1 MERFKAKELE
11 IVEIN
16 ANLADIKLW
25 ISLKEGNEFALNKLV
40 KKFFNPL
47 LNYGFKFVK
56 DEAFVKDCAQE
67 VFIEIWKRRER
78 LSIPNSIKAYLLS
91 CVRKKVVREGFR
103 QNIIKSVEENEI
115 QNAIIQIDSSIEKL
129 IIEEESL
136 FEISEK
142 VKKAL
147 FQLPKRQYEVLYL
160 QYYQNLNREEIADI
174 MGVKAQSVSN
184 LTQSAFKSFREN
196 WTLMVLFLIVF
207 NLFQIL

>member
-1 MERFKAKELE
+1 MDRFKAKELE

-56 DEAFVKDCAQE
+56 DEAFVKDCVQE

-78 LSIPNSIKAYLLS
+78 LCIPNSIKAYLLS

-103 QNIIKSVEENEI
+103 QNIIKSDEENEI

-129 IIEEESL
+129 IIEEESS

>member
-1 MERFKAKELE
+1 M
-11 IVEIN
+11 EIN
-16 ANLADIKLW
+16 VNLADVKLW
-25 ISLKEGNEFALNKLV
+25 ISLKEGNEMALSKLV

-56 DEAFVKDCAQE
+56 DEAFVKDCVQE
-67 VFIEIWKRRER
+67 VFIEIWNRRER
-78 LSIPNSIKAYLLS
+78 LSIPNSVKAYLLS

-103 QNIIKSVEENEI
+103 QNIIKSDEENEI

>member
-56 DEAFVKDCAQE
+56 DEAFVKDCVQE

-78 LSIPNSIKAYLLS
+78 LCIPNSIKAYLLS

-103 QNIIKSVEENEI
+103 QNIIKSDEENEI

-196 WTLMVLFLIVF
+196 WTLMVLFLIVI

>member
-56 DEAFVKDCAQE
+56 DEAFVKDCVQE

-103 QNIIKSVEENEI
+103 QNIIKSDEEKEI

>member
-1 MERFKAKELE
+1 M
-11 IVEIN
+11 EIN
-16 ANLADIKLW
+16 ANQANVKLW
-25 ISLKEGNEFALNKLV
+25 ISLKEGNELALSKLV

-56 DEAFVKDCAQE
+56 DEDFVKDCVQE
-67 VFIEIWKRRER
+67 VFIEIWNRRER
-78 LSIPNSIKAYLLS
+78 LSIPNSVKAYLLS

-103 QNIIKSVEENEI
+103 QNIIKSDEENEI
-115 QNAIIQIDSSIEKL
+115 QNAIILIDSSIEKL

-147 FQLPKRQYEVLYL
+147 LKLPKRQYEALYL
-160 QYYQNLNREEIADI
+160 QYYQNLNREEIAHI
-174 MGVKAQSVSN
+174 MGVNAQSVSN

-196 WTLMVLFLIVF
+196 WIMMVLILIVF

>member
-56 DEAFVKDCAQE
+56 DEAFVKDCVQE

-103 QNIIKSVEENEI
+103 QNIIKSDEENKI
-115 QNAIIQIDSSIEKL
+115 QNAKIQIDSSIEKL
-129 IIEEESL
+129 IIEEESS